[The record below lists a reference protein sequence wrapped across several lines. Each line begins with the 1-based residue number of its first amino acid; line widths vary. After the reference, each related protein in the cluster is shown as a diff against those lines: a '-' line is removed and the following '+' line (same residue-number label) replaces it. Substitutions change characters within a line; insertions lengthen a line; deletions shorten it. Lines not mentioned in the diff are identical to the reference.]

1 MPVSAYNPNTSTRV
15 ATRNADGDVVRYT
28 YDVFGNKTTMTT
40 YRNESLGPSSGDV
53 TTWRYDEAS
62 NCMTN
67 KVYADGK
74 GPKYDYTPDGRL
86 SQRIWAR
93 GIVTD
98 YAYDGWG
105 SLTNTVYSDGTP
117 TVTLFYDAM
126 GRQTNA
132 VDAAG
137 VTTFGYDDFGAVVNE
152 TVIGPA
158 GENTIVRYWD
168 AYGRTAGYTL
178 NNVRQTTIGYDAATG
193 RIATMLANGSD
204 VPFAWS
210 YLPGSD
216 LKSSLAYPNG
226 LTASWTYDADGQLL
240 QVRNAVVATAPSPS
254 ETEVISQ
261 YDYAYDNAGRRISCA
276 KSGSSFT
283 QNDAL
288 SYGYNEKSELTNAV
302 AAVDSDYHYLYD
314 FDDIGNRESAAERG
328 VNVAYSANNLN
339 QYTAVDDFVP
349 QFDEDGNQTLV
360 KTATDIWSVV
370 YNGENR
376 PVLWT
381 LEVSA
386 TPNPSGPSSIS
397 MSYDRMGRR
406 VMKNDQRFAYDG
418 YLQVGN
424 IEHQVSGIKHQT
436 FIWDP
441 TESVA
446 TRPLVWDTVN
456 AAKYYIHDGSKNV
469 SEVIAIDGSIAAH
482 YEYAPFGAV
491 AVQRGEFALDNPWR
505 FSSEYAEND
514 TATVYYNYRHYEPV
528 MGRWLSRDPLENG
541 GMINIY
547 SFLDNVFGRYSD
559 WLGQI
564 PILPIFQAAFKS
576 ALKNAAK
583 SFVTD
588 FLTSF
593 YDITLDNGKL
603 VGDAIWSCG
612 SSNFEFHDI
621 KLNRP
626 GDSSAFIIA
635 FQKGAWNGITS
646 LATETLT
653 GSLSEI
659 IRKNASKF
667 LMAKR
672 GNPYYKYYKKIEK
685 LITKEGAQELT
696 DKMVNTISELAI
708 SQVSEMPSLIT
719 DINFVPDEEQ
729 EVKWTI
735 EDKCRIC
742 AIIKESFTV
751 TMTIMGERQQPF
763 PADGPEKKRC
773 FDYEELGTY
782 GPPGRGAR
790 EACGLCPC
798 EKK

>member
-1 MPVSAYNPNTSTRV
+1 
-15 ATRNADGDVVRYT
+15 
-28 YDVFGNKTTMTT
+28 
-40 YRNESLGPSSGDV
+40 
-53 TTWRYDEAS
+53 
-62 NCMTN
+62 
-67 KVYADGK
+67 
-74 GPKYDYTPDGRL
+74 
-86 SQRIWAR
+86 
-93 GIVTD
+93 
-98 YAYDGWG
+98 
-105 SLTNTVYSDGTP
+105 
-117 TVTLFYDAM
+117 
-126 GRQTNA
+126 
-132 VDAAG
+132 
-137 VTTFGYDDFGAVVNE
+137 
-152 TVIGPA
+152 
-158 GENTIVRYWD
+158 
-168 AYGRTAGYTL
+168 L

-193 RIATMLANGSD
+193 RIATMLANGSN
-204 VPFAWS
+204 VPFTWS

-226 LTASWTYDADGQLL
+226 LTASWTYDADDQLL

-360 KTATDIWSVV
+360 KTATGIWSVV

-469 SEVIAIDGSIAAH
+469 SEVIATDGSIAAH

-514 TATVYYNYRHYEPV
+514 TATVYYNFRNYDSLN
-528 MGRWLSRDPLENG
+528 GRWLIRDPIYEFGGANLYCMLWNESVDLTDSLGMGESYYDSKIYIEPRYVWKEVPAGVFISAPGTPIPMKKVKEMEGATGVVLVRISYDSYCDSNVRPHIDNMQVEASDVLDSIDSLEISVSDIVPKAALKVLNQV
-541 GMINIY
+541 GMG
-547 SFLDNVFGRYSD
+547 LDLTLRHGWSV
-559 WLGQI
+559 
-564 PILPIFQAAFKS
+564 AATFEKQESSKDYTCVEKS
-576 ALKNAAK
+576 ATVTVYREAIGVGANVSIGKTIGGKRVSTGGGGDVFSAK
-583 SFVTD
+583 VP
-588 FLTSF
+588 
-593 YDITLDNGKL
+593 K
-603 VGDAIWSCG
+603 
-612 SSNFEFHDI
+612 
-621 KLNRP
+621 
-626 GDSSAFIIA
+626 
-635 FQKGAWNGITS
+635 
-646 LATETLT
+646 
-653 GSLSEI
+653 
-659 IRKNASKF
+659 ASKKMKF
-667 LMAKR
+667 
-672 GNPYYKYYKKIEK
+672 KYCCCTTE
-685 LITKEGAQELT
+685 ITESGRVTVIKTG
-696 DKMVNTISELAI
+696 KME
-708 SQVSEMPSLIT
+708 VSE
-719 DINFVPDEEQ
+719 E
-729 EVKWTI
+729 
-735 EDKCRIC
+735 
-742 AIIKESFTV
+742 
-751 TMTIMGERQQPF
+751 
-763 PADGPEKKRC
+763 
-773 FDYEELGTY
+773 
-782 GPPGRGAR
+782 
-790 EACGLCPC
+790 
-798 EKK
+798 